1 MSMNHTIPSRQ
12 MDSFADLAVSDR
24 KIRRLGFGIV
34 LLIFGV
40 FGTWAA
46 VAPLDGA
53 AFAPG
58 VVTVQAYRK
67 TVQHL
72 EGGIVKEVLVHNG
85 DIVKRDDPLIILDD
99 AQLGFEYEMTRSQ
112 LVAARAMEARL
123 RAERDNLSVIGF
135 GIMADPD
142 NLRGVEARQGETQVF
157 NAQRG
162 SRLGQIAVLQER
174 IGQLKQQIKG
184 LEAMIG
190 TKRQLEK
197 SYSGE
202 INELTDMLSQGFVDK
217 QRLLEQERKLQ
228 MLRSEVADHRS
239 TIDKTRLQIN
249 ETQLQILQIDK
260 DFSADVVKQLA
271 EVQTKIYDLQEKAS
285 SLEDRLSHIV
295 IRAPEAG
302 MVIDMTVHT
311 IGGVVRP
318 ATPLLD
324 IVPSVSELVIEAQ
337 VAPVDIDRVAIGKRA
352 DIRFGAFKSSTTP
365 VIEGEVSSVSA
376 DRLTNEKTGTA
387 YYLARVRVTEAGART
402 LGERKLLPGMP
413 ADVLIIT
420 GERTLLQYLMQPARD
435 AISQSM
441 IEE

>member
-1 MSMNHTIPSRQ
+1 MNRTILSRQ
-12 MDSFADLAVSDR
+12 VDSFADLAVSDK
-24 KIRRLGFGIV
+24 KIRRLGLGIV
-34 LLIFGV
+34 LVTFGV
-40 FGTWAA
+40 FGAWAA
-46 VAPLDGA
+46 IAPLDGA
-53 AFAPG
+53 AYAPG

-72 EGGIVKEVLVHNG
+72 EGGIVKEVLVHDG

-99 AQLGFEYEMTRSQ
+99 AQLRSEYEMTRSQ
-112 LVAARAMEARL
+112 LVATRAMEARL
-123 RAERDNLSVIGF
+123 RAQRDNLSVIGF

-142 NLRGVEARQGETQVF
+142 SLRGAEARQGETQVF

-174 IGQLKQQIKG
+174 IGQLNQQIKG

-190 TKRQLEK
+190 AKRHLEK

-202 INELTDMLSQGFVDK
+202 IDELTDMLKQGFVDK
-217 QRLLEQERKLQ
+217 QRLLEQERKLG

-239 TIDKTRLQIN
+239 TINRTRLQIN
-249 ETQLQILQIDK
+249 ETQLQILQVDK
-260 DFSADVVKQLA
+260 DFNADVVKQLA
-271 EVQTKIYDLQEKAS
+271 EVQTRMYDLQEKTSA
-285 SLEDRLSHIV
+285 LEDRLGHIV

-302 MVIDMTVHT
+302 MVIGMTVHT

-337 VAPVDIDRVAIGKRA
+337 VAPVDIDRIAIGKRA

-376 DRLTNEKTGTA
+376 DRLTNEKTGEA

-402 LGERKLLPGMP
+402 LGERTLLPGMP

-420 GERTLLQYLMQPARD
+420 GQRTLLQYLMQPARD
-435 AISQSM
+435 ALSQSM

>member
-1 MSMNHTIPSRQ
+1 MPNRQ
-12 MDSFADLAVSDR
+12 IESFADLPIADR
-24 KIRRLGFGIV
+24 KIRRLGLGIV
-34 LLIFGV
+34 GITFGL

-46 VAPLDGA
+46 IAPLDGA
-53 AFAPG
+53 AYAPG

-72 EGGIVKEVLVHNG
+72 EGGIVKEVLAHDG

-99 AQLGFEYEMTRSQ
+99 SQLRFEYEMARGQ
-112 LVAARAMEARL
+112 LVAASAMEARL
-123 RAERDNLSVIGF
+123 IAERDTLPVIGF
-135 GIMADPD
+135 GQIADPAS
-142 NLRGVEARQGETQVF
+142 LRGEEARQGETQVF
-157 NAQRG
+157 NARQG
-162 SRLGQIAVLQER
+162 SRLGQIAVLRER
-174 IGQLKQQIKG
+174 IGQLNQQIKG
-184 LEAMIG
+184 LESMIAAKVG
-190 TKRQLEK
+190 LEK

-202 INELTDMLSQGFVDK
+202 INELTDLLQQGFVDK
-217 QRLLEQERKLQ
+217 QRLLEQERKLG

-239 TIDKTRLQIN
+239 AINRTRLQIN
-249 ETQLQILQIDK
+249 ETQLQILQVDK
-260 DFSADVVKQLA
+260 DFNADVAKQLA
-271 EVQTKIYDLQEKAS
+271 EVQTRIYDLQEKTSA
-285 SLEDRLSHIV
+285 LEDRLNHIV
-295 IRAPEAG
+295 IRAPDAG
-302 MVIDMTVHT
+302 MVIGMTVHT

-337 VAPVDIDRVAIGKRA
+337 VAPVDIDRIAIGKRA

-376 DRLTNEKTGTA
+376 DRLTNEKTGAA
-387 YYLARVRVTEAGART
+387 YYLARVRVTEKGART

-420 GERTLLQYLMQPARD
+420 GQRTLLQYLMQPARD
-435 AISQSM
+435 VMSQSM

>member
-1 MSMNHTIPSRQ
+1 MNPTMPSPQ
-12 MDSFADLAVSDR
+12 IDSVADLAVSDR
-24 KIRRLGFGIV
+24 KVRRLGFGIV

-46 VAPLDGA
+46 IAPLDGA
-53 AFAPG
+53 AYAPG

-72 EGGIVKEVLVHNG
+72 EGGIVKEVLVHDG

-99 AQLGFEYEMTRSQ
+99 AQLRFEYEITRSQ

-123 RAERDNLSVIGF
+123 KAERDNLPVIGF
-135 GIMADPD
+135 GVMADTD
-142 NLRGVEARQGETQVF
+142 SLRVAEARQGETQVF

-174 IGQLKQQIKG
+174 IGQLNQQIKG

-190 TKRQLEK
+190 AKHYLEK

-202 INELTDMLSQGFVDK
+202 IVELTDLLSQGFVDK
-217 QRLLEQERKLQ
+217 QRLLEQERKLG

-239 TIDKTRLQIN
+239 SINQTRLQIN
-249 ETQLQILQIDK
+249 ETKLQILQVDK
-260 DFSADVVKQLA
+260 DFNSDVVKQLA
-271 EVQTKIYDLQEKAS
+271 EVQTRIYDLQEKAS

-295 IRAPEAG
+295 IRAPDAG
-302 MVIDMTVHT
+302 MVIGMTVHT
-311 IGGVVRP
+311 IGGVVRA

-337 VAPVDIDRVAIGKRA
+337 VAPVDIDRIAVGKRA
-352 DIRFGAFKSSTTP
+352 DIRFGAFNSSTTP

-376 DRLTNEKTGTA
+376 DRLINEKTGVA
-387 YYLARVRVTEAGART
+387 YYLARVRVTEAGVQA

-420 GERTLLQYLMQPARD
+420 GERTLLHYLMQPARD

>member
-1 MSMNHTIPSRQ
+1 MNRTIPSPQ

-24 KIRRLGFGIV
+24 KVRRLGFGIV
-34 LLIFGV
+34 LLTFGV

-46 VAPLDGA
+46 TAPLDGA
-53 AFAPG
+53 AYAPG

-72 EGGIVKEVLVHNG
+72 EGGIVKEVLAHDG
-85 DIVKRDDPLIILDD
+85 DIVERDAPLIILDD
-99 AQLGFEYEMTRSQ
+99 AQLRFEYEMTRSQ
-112 LVAARAMEARL
+112 LAAARAMEARL
-123 RAERDNLSVIGF
+123 RAERDTLSAIGF
-135 GIMADPD
+135 GDIADPD
-142 NLRGVEARQGETQVF
+142 SLRGVEARQGETQVF
-157 NAQRG
+157 NARMG
-162 SRLGQIAVLQER
+162 SRRGQISVLQER
-174 IGQLKQQIKG
+174 IGQLNQQIKG

-190 TKRQLEK
+190 TKRDLEK

-202 INELTDMLSQGFVDK
+202 IRELTDLLSQGFVDK

-239 TIDKTRLQIN
+239 TINRTRLQIN

-285 SLEDRLSHIV
+285 ALEDRLSHII
-295 IRAPEAG
+295 IRAPDAG
-302 MVIDMTVHT
+302 MVIGMTVHT

-387 YYLARVRVTEAGART
+387 YYLARVRVTEAGVRT

-420 GERTLLQYLMQPARD
+420 GQRTLLQYLTQPARD
-435 AISQSM
+435 VISQSM